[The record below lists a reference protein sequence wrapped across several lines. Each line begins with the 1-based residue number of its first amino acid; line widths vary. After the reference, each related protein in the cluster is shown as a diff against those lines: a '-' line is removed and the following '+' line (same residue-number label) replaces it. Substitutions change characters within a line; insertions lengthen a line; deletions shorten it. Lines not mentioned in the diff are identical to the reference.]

1 MLIVLI
7 FSSTLSCDE
16 NQSVEN
22 TNTQNPVKH
31 KKEDSEKTV
40 EAISNSLKIKNPKY
54 SFEHLDN
61 TTGLSSSSIN
71 SIFQDSEK
79 LLWIGT
85 WDGLNRYDG
94 NKFKIFRPEINNKNS
109 LSNQVVL
116 KIGEDNDGQ
125 IWVLTMHGINKYD
138 KRADT
143 FKRYYF
149 SKVNSPPLSESEFN
163 MAFDPLN
170 NVFCAV
176 KDWGVG
182 YYNQDAFKR
191 LDAPNLPEGSVRK
204 MAFTKSGDLILLFEN
219 NELHLLNIKT
229 NDNGEK
235 IISKSDLIT
244 DDVHE
249 FEIIQN
255 QKISIISISG
265 ELRILSIQHQESFD
279 VIQRGIRGIIGT
291 IPEGLMVSNKSGLL
305 IIDSLGNT
313 INQPWKKIL
322 ENQKVTT
329 IMYGSENVLW
339 AGTDGNGVFKLYPQE
354 KSFNLISRAQVPE
367 LDKSIVRAF
376 TKIEGNSFWVGTK
389 GKGLFRFQSNFHQ
402 NTRESITFT
411 NFNESNSPINNS
423 VYALHSGRDG
433 LIFIG
438 TDGDGLCVYDLK
450 KSKFIQWSDIIGS
463 EQCDYFKSIYAIY
476 QDKKGTIWIGT
487 NGFGMIRFKIERFG
501 GGLRVKAFKKYL
513 ANNTKSGVLS
523 SNIIF
528 SIIPKNDNELWIG
541 TRLGG
546 LNLLNKNTGLF
557 KTFKNDVND
566 LQSISSNDILC
577 LHTDLENKLWVG
589 TSFGL
594 NVLNEMKDNGEAVF
608 KKFTVKDGLPNNTI
622 HGIVSDNQNNLW
634 ISTNF
639 GLSNF
644 KLDESKFINFT
655 KNEGLQN
662 NEFAD
667 GAFYHDAESDYVIM
681 GGIEGFNYFL
691 PSKIMESTFIPNIFI
706 NEISGQNKETPYYQS
721 LVIPPDSNTFP
732 SIVLNHDDN
741 YFDIDLAALTYINNE
756 KCKYA
761 YQLGGFNDHW
771 ININNRKII
780 SFTNV
785 PPGKYS
791 LWLKWTNS
799 DGAWSNPVQAI
810 DIEIQPIFWR
820 SKTAVISYYLLF
832 VFFILFIW
840 SYFNK
845 QYKLKQ
851 NILSREIEEEIH
863 QNRLTFFTN
872 IAHEFQTP
880 LTLITG
886 PIKKLSELESLNE
899 KHQKYIH
906 MVERNS
912 SRLLF
917 LTQQLLEFRKAE
929 FDHLEISARQF
940 NLVDLIE
947 QIAELFD
954 EWALMKNIH
963 YKLEIPTILNGW
975 FDKDKIEKI
984 IFNLLSNAFKFTPEN
999 GNIKLRLSI
1008 EGDDAQKLIIEVSNS
1023 GKGIPKSKLDN
1034 IFNRFYLPNKTEN
1047 SETNRFRTGIG
1058 LAYVNRLVDVL
1069 RGQISVS
1076 STNGI
1081 TSFTVFIPCSKTA
1094 YSIKELDEQ
1103 LSSVFISHHLKNILQ
1118 DFSSESDHF
1127 PSKVTSLEAFIR
1139 KRKVVLVVEDEKD
1152 VQLFLYELLNEKY
1165 AVIKA
1170 ENGAEAIEKIK
1181 REVPDI
1187 ILSDLMMPKMDG
1199 VEFCK
1204 IIRRN
1209 TDTCNIP
1216 FIMLTAKSSI
1226 KNRIEGLESGA
1237 NAYIPKPFDPEFLL
1251 VKIRNLLEEKERM
1264 LKHLTQDT
1272 PIEILS
1278 NDVENSDEKDFIRKV
1293 IAFVQNNIDNVNLQ
1307 SSFIEKAFGISS
1319 SQLYRKIKYVCGVS
1333 TGDLIR
1339 TIRLKHAAE
1348 LLRNKSLTVSEV
1360 CYLSGFNN
1368 RSYFY
1373 REFKKMYNIT
1383 PKNYQIKTKINP

>member
-1 MLIVLI
+1 
-7 FSSTLSCDE
+7 
-16 NQSVEN
+16 
-22 TNTQNPVKH
+22 
-31 KKEDSEKTV
+31 
-40 EAISNSLKIKNPKY
+40 
-54 SFEHLDN
+54 
-61 TTGLSSSSIN
+61 
-71 SIFQDSEK
+71 
-79 LLWIGT
+79 
-85 WDGLNRYDG
+85 
-94 NKFKIFRPEINNKNS
+94 
-109 LSNQVVL
+109 
-116 KIGEDNDGQ
+116 
-125 IWVLTMHGINKYD
+125 
-138 KRADT
+138 
-143 FKRYYF
+143 
-149 SKVNSPPLSESEFN
+149 
-163 MAFDPLN
+163 
-170 NVFCAV
+170 
-176 KDWGVG
+176 
-182 YYNQDAFKR
+182 
-191 LDAPNLPEGSVRK
+191 
-204 MAFTKSGDLILLFEN
+204 
-219 NELHLLNIKT
+219 
-229 NDNGEK
+229 
-235 IISKSDLIT
+235 
-244 DDVHE
+244 
-249 FEIIQN
+249 
-255 QKISIISISG
+255 
-265 ELRILSIQHQESFD
+265 
-279 VIQRGIRGIIGT
+279 
-291 IPEGLMVSNKSGLL
+291 
-305 IIDSLGNT
+305 
-313 INQPWKKIL
+313 
-322 ENQKVTT
+322 
-329 IMYGSENVLW
+329 
-339 AGTDGNGVFKLYPQE
+339 
-354 KSFNLISRAQVPE
+354 
-367 LDKSIVRAF
+367 
-376 TKIEGNSFWVGTK
+376 
-389 GKGLFRFQSNFHQ
+389 
-402 NTRESITFT
+402 
-411 NFNESNSPINNS
+411 
-423 VYALHSGRDG
+423 
-433 LIFIG
+433 
-438 TDGDGLCVYDLK
+438 
-450 KSKFIQWSDIIGS
+450 
-463 EQCDYFKSIYAIY
+463 
-476 QDKKGTIWIGT
+476 
-487 NGFGMIRFKIERFG
+487 
-501 GGLRVKAFKKYL
+501 
-513 ANNTKSGVLS
+513 
-523 SNIIF
+523 
-528 SIIPKNDNELWIG
+528 
-541 TRLGG
+541 
-546 LNLLNKNTGLF
+546 
-557 KTFKNDVND
+557 
-566 LQSISSNDILC
+566 
-577 LHTDLENKLWVG
+577 
-589 TSFGL
+589 
-594 NVLNEMKDNGEAVF
+594 
-608 KKFTVKDGLPNNTI
+608 
-622 HGIVSDNQNNLW
+622 
-634 ISTNF
+634 
-639 GLSNF
+639 
-644 KLDESKFINFT
+644 
-655 KNEGLQN
+655 
-662 NEFAD
+662 
-667 GAFYHDAESDYVIM
+667 
-681 GGIEGFNYFL
+681 
-691 PSKIMESTFIPNIFI
+691 
-706 NEISGQNKETPYYQS
+706 
-721 LVIPPDSNTFP
+721 
-732 SIVLNHDDN
+732 
-741 YFDIDLAALTYINNE
+741 
-756 KCKYA
+756 
-761 YQLGGFNDHW
+761 
-771 ININNRKII
+771 
-780 SFTNV
+780 
-785 PPGKYS
+785 
-791 LWLKWTNS
+791 
-799 DGAWSNPVQAI
+799 
-810 DIEIQPIFWR
+810 
-820 SKTAVISYYLLF
+820 
-832 VFFILFIW
+832 
-840 SYFNK
+840 
-845 QYKLKQ
+845 
-851 NILSREIEEEIH
+851 
-863 QNRLTFFTN
+863 
-872 IAHEFQTP
+872 
-880 LTLITG
+880 
-886 PIKKLSELESLNE
+886 
-899 KHQKYIH
+899 